1 MRKTWAAPVEIKADG
16 DDAGA
21 FTARIATLDVIDKD
35 SDVTVSGAFLGND
48 PVRVSRFNHSS
59 AVRDDLPVGVATIQE
74 VGDQVIADGQLNL
87 DTAGG
92 RDLYDTLK
100 FEAKNGVT
108 SEWSYGF
115 TVEESEDGEQDD
127 QKVRFLKRLKAFEVS
142 PVMRGA
148 GMDTATLAV
157 KTKTATDFGN
167 LPLYDRDYAW
177 NSSAAL
183 GRVRKWASSDG
194 SGDKDTMDW
203 PKYSKAFF
211 WYDPD
216 DDESFGGFKLPF
228 ADETDGKLWAVP
240 RGIFA
245 AAAAIQGA
253 RGGVDIDQQ
262 SEDHVKDVIDRY
274 YEKMR
279 SADGFDDESIIVPWA
294 KSAGGLSLK
303 HEGDL
308 ALTAIDALTERV
320 RLLAAL
326 RLKEGRT
333 LSSVNRKRLSSLVE
347 SMQAVITDLDDLL
360 SATEPPEKHAP
371 LNPLADH
378 AAFMAHLARFG
389 QETT

>member
-21 FTARIATLDVIDKD
+21 FSARIATLNVIDKD
-35 SDVTVSGAFLGND
+35 NDVTIKGAFEGSD

-74 VGDQVIADGQLNL
+74 VGDQVIAEGQLNL
-87 DTAGG
+87 DTVGG

-100 FEAKNGVT
+100 FEAKNNVA

-127 QKVRFLKRLKAFEVS
+127 QKVRFLRRLKAFEIS

-157 KTKTATDFGN
+157 KTATDFGD

-194 SGDKDTMDW
+194 SGDKDTIDW

-253 RGGVDIDQQ
+253 RGGVDIDQE

-279 SADGFDDESIIVPWA
+279 ESFDDESIIVPWA
-294 KSAGGLSLK
+294 KSAEGLSMK

-308 ALTAIDALTERV
+308 ALTAIDAYRERV
-320 RLLAAL
+320 ALLAEL
-326 RLKEGRT
+326 RLKEGRA
-333 LSSVNRKRLSSLVE
+333 LSAANRKRLGQLVE
-347 SMQAVITDLDDLL
+347 SMVAVITDLNDLL
-360 SATEPPEKHAP
+360 TSTEPKPSTNTWDA
-371 LNPLADH
+371 LTDV
-378 AAFMAHLARFG
+378 AAFQNTIAQYG
-389 QETT
+389 QE

>member
-21 FTARIATLDVIDKD
+21 FSARIATLNVIDKD
-35 SDVTVSGAFLGND
+35 NDVTIKGAFEGSD

-74 VGDQVIADGQLNL
+74 VGDQVIAEGQLNL
-87 DTAGG
+87 DTVGG

-100 FEAKNGVT
+100 FEAKNNVA

-127 QKVRFLKRLKAFEVS
+127 QKVRFLRRLKAFEIS

-148 GMDTATLAV
+148 GLDTATLAV
-157 KTKTATDFGN
+157 KTATDFGD
-167 LPLYDRDYAW
+167 LPLYDRDYSW

-203 PKYSKAFF
+203 AKYSKAFF
-211 WYDPD
+211 WYDP

-228 ADETDGKLWAVP
+228 ADITDGKLWAVP

-245 AAAAIQGA
+245 VAGVLQGA
-253 RGGVDIDQQ
+253 RGGVDISEVDQ
-262 SEDHVKDVIDRY
+262 DHIKDVVDRY

-279 SADGFDDESIIVPWA
+279 ETFDDDSIIVPWA
-294 KSAGGLSLK
+294 KSAGGLSMK

-308 ALTAIDALTERV
+308 VLASLDAYTERV
-320 RLLAAL
+320 ALLAEL
-326 RLKEGRT
+326 RLKEGRA
-333 LSSVNRKRLSSLVE
+333 LSAANRKRLESMVE
-347 SMQAVITDLDDLL
+347 SVASVTTDIETIL
-360 SATEPPEKHAP
+360 ATTKPQEQSKPVNA
-371 LNPLADH
+371 LADH
-378 AAFMAHLARFG
+378 AAFMATLARIS
-389 QETT
+389 QE